1 MSREANPPY
10 DEGPGTAERMGYGD
24 ESQQSFGSKIK
35 DRASQI
41 GSTVSQTM
49 DRGRENAAKGLD
61 RAASGLHEG
70 AGSAAKMAHGVADGM
85 QSTAS
90 YLRSH
95 TWGDMGSDIG
105 ELCRR
110 HPVQAMISV
119 GVLGFLLGRA
129 IRR

>member
-1 MSREANPPY
+1 MSRGANPPY
-10 DEGPGTAERMGYGD
+10 DEGPGTAERMGYG
-24 ESQQSFGSKIK
+24 EEEQSFGSRVK
-35 DRASQI
+35 DRATQL
-41 GSTVSQTM
+41 GNTVSQTM
-49 DRGRENAAKGLD
+49 DRQRENAAKGLD
-61 RAASGLHEG
+61 RAASTLHDG
-70 AGSAAKMAHGVADGM
+70 AGSAARVAHGVADGM

-95 TWGDMGSDIG
+95 TWSDMGSDVG

-110 HPVQAMISV
+110 HPVQALISA